1 MLPLSVKVTWIY
13 RAVSSFECHLTLS
26 IVRTLRTYLEA
37 CLFVSIFDDG
47 FPRLV
52 EEENCQGHNKNNF
65 NGLLHVDITKPLKF
79 VQNAPIFEVHLTNSN
94 CCGICLCTL

>member
-37 CLFVSIFDDG
+37 CLFISVFDDG

-52 EEENCQGHNKNNF
+52 EEEDRHGHNKNKF
-65 NGLLHVDITKPLKF
+65 NEMLHVGITGP
-79 VQNAPIFEVHLTNSN
+79 
-94 CCGICLCTL
+94 